1 MTIPIGEAARLTGV
15 KVPTIRFYEA
25 AGLLPA
31 PERSR
36 SNRRGFDAEAVK
48 RLRFIR
54 HARDLGF
61 DLEAIRSLLG
71 LAATPDAPCA
81 DAHRIA
87 REHLGAIDAKIA
99 QLVKLKQELERI
111 AAAHDAG
118 VAGSCEVIGAL
129 ADHAGCAHH

>member
-1 MTIPIGEAARLTGV
+1 MSHTIGEAARLTGV
-15 KVPTIRFYEA
+15 KAPTIRFYEA
-25 AGLLPA
+25 SGLLPA
-31 PERSR
+31 PPRSH
-36 SNRRGFDAEAVK
+36 SNRRGFDADAIK

-61 DLEAIRSLLG
+61 DLDSIRDLLG

-99 QLVKLKQELERI
+99 RLTALKQELERI
-111 AAAHDAG
+111 TAAHDEG

>member
-1 MTIPIGEAARLTGV
+1 MSHTIGEAARLTGV
-15 KVPTIRFYEA
+15 KAPTIRFYEA
-25 AGLLPA
+25 SGLLPA
-31 PERSR
+31 PPRSR
-36 SNRRGFDAEAVK
+36 SNRRGFDTEAIK

-61 DLEAIRSLLG
+61 DLEAIRELLG
-71 LAATPDAPCA
+71 LAARPEAPCA

-87 REHLGAIDAKIA
+87 REHLDAIGAKIA
-99 QLVKLKQELERI
+99 RLTALKLELERI

-129 ADHAGCAHH
+129 ADHAGCSHH